1 MSEIPKIGFSAIS
14 SARPVNPSAAVNRV
28 GLPREGNLGQEV
40 KPSSGTS
47 EQSDVLK
54 RLTKEEADRVL
65 SSDGV
70 AQAVSRLEDRMR
82 AQGTSS
88 HIEFD
93 SESGR
98 FVVKIT
104 DAEYGNV
111 VLQIPS
117 QDSLDL
123 QKRLEEI
130 TGMILHKTG

>member
-1 MSEIPKIGFSAIS
+1 MSEIPKISFSAIPP
-14 SARPVNPSAAVNRV
+14 ARPVNPSAEVNPIALNRD
-28 GLPREGNLGQEV
+28 GNIGQEV
-40 KPSSGTS
+40 RPSSNAGTQN
-47 EQSDVLK
+47 EVLK
-54 RLTKEEADRVL
+54 RLTKEDADRIL
-65 SSDGV
+65 ASEGV
-70 AQAVSRLEDRMR
+70 AQAASQLEDRMR
-82 AQGTSS
+82 AQGTTS

-130 TGMILHKTG
+130 TGIILHKTG